1 MVLGQGRHRAAALAL
16 AEVVRRHDRDAVL
29 PCPRFESVPQQ
40 RQVAVRRDEDAY
52 KFYASRFISISGALA
67 NYVLESIVKRS
78 RTLVFL
84 AHMQD
89 LRSKYEVIFVLK
101 TRFFW

>member
-1 MVLGQGRHRAAALAL
+1 MSSKAEEASARNVRMSVAPVAFLCLAA
-16 AEVVRRHDRDAVL
+16 H
-29 PCPRFESVPQQ
+29 C
-40 RQVAVRRDEDAY
+40 
-52 KFYASRFISISGALA
+52 SISGALA